1 MLRFTLRS
9 NYIDFFSNLSGSFF
23 TISFSPGIWVEVSAE
38 QLVFLTSLLGLLAG
52 KSKFVSVKNCLLS
65 SDETSSD
72 GTGAVSDVVGSV
84 S

>member
-1 MLRFTLRS
+1 M
-9 NYIDFFSNLSGSFF
+9 
-23 TISFSPGIWVEVSAE
+23 EVSAE